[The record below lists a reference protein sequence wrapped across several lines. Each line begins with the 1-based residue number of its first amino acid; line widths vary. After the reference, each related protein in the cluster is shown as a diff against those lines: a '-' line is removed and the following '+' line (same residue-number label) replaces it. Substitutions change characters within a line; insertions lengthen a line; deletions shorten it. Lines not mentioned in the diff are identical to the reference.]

1 MILMTCL
8 EVKPGLRWVR
18 SPTGGGMRGAADRAL
33 LKLDMQDK
41 LERVAKAVQIG
52 GLLAA
57 IRERLPDTGVLS
69 HRAGGARYRRAL
81 GRRRRDPRVARDVAR
96 PMR

>member
-33 LKLDMQDK
+33 LKLDTQDK

-52 GLLAA
+52 GCWRRSGSDSRTRACCRTVQGGRGIDGLSA
-57 IRERLPDTGVLS
+57 GVDEILES
-69 HRAGGARYRRAL
+69 LETWL
-81 GRRRRDPRVARDVAR
+81 GL
-96 PMR
+96 